1 MDTNSIMKKINQD
14 VALKSII
21 FGMVFYILSSPM
33 FIIMVDKYI
42 PYNFSGLVVR
52 TIIFAMV
59 YYLIE
64 NVV

>member
-1 MDTNSIMKKINQD
+1 MFDNILTKINQD

-33 FIIMVDKYI
+33 FIIMTDKYI
-42 PYNFSGLVVR
+42 PASFSGIIVR
-52 TIIFAMV
+52 TILFAMI

-64 NVV
+64 NVI